1 MKLTDIDDGYLT
13 LMDDSGDQRE
23 DLKLPE
29 GDLGKEIQTKFD
41 NDEQLLLTVLKAMG
55 EEAVIAHKPI
65 QSNK

>member
-1 MKLTDIDDGYLT
+1 MQLNNIDDGYLT

-29 GDLGKEIQTKFD
+29 GDLGKEIQSKFE

-55 EEAVIAHKPI
+55 EEAVIAQKPLA
-65 QSNK
+65 NK